1 MVRDRTAVRSDLDYL
16 SRRRKPEVSQAPVAP
31 TTAGAGATL
40 TLGTRSPAAGPAS
53 APAAGD
59 QPGAGLDLRPAS
71 SRPAPAARPAAAD
84 PGRTFPAPAFS
95 DVRQLDGAHPVARLN
110 PRQSAIGSFLVTGIR
125 AVAWEGGDFTTGAQH
140 TGGHLAGSP
149 LGTPGNRP
157 LVGIQDAAGIVSLRH
172 LRMLRRALF
181 IAGETPLTVGVFDGA
196 AAAVP
201 ARNEDGERSVLYVS
215 RIGAVLELR
224 AEFVP
229 AEASDAAIWDLF
241 GFRMTIP
248 LDQRVRAR

>member
-1 MVRDRTAVRSDLDYL
+1 M
-16 SRRRKPEVSQAPVAP
+16 
-31 TTAGAGATL
+31 
-40 TLGTRSPAAGPAS
+40 
-53 APAAGD
+53 
-59 QPGAGLDLRPAS
+59 
-71 SRPAPAARPAAAD
+71 
-84 PGRTFPAPAFS
+84 
-95 DVRQLDGAHPVARLN
+95 
-110 PRQSAIGSFLVTGIR
+110 TGIR

-181 IAGETPLTVGVFDGA
+181 IAGDSPLTIGVFDGA

-201 ARNEDGERSVLYVS
+201 ARNGDGQRSVLYVS